1 MQLVIS
7 SDLEE
12 IDIFFII
19 LVQDGLFSDTIQY
32 SIKNDLEIFS
42 LDSHEFTPC
51 FAAILLIIHKKILVI
66 NL

>member
-19 LVQDGLFSDTIQY
+19 LVQDGLCSDTIQY
-32 SIKNDLEIFS
+32 SIKNNLEIVS
-42 LDSHEFTPC
+42 LDSHEFTPW
-51 FAAILLIIHKKILVI
+51 
-66 NL
+66 